1 MPLQRQCG
9 GLPKASRH
17 KRETT
22 LDTLVRAAALTNF
35 FEVAGALG
43 LNTQPLLRTARL
55 SRALLADPDQRIP
68 VGACAA
74 LLEAAARA
82 ADCPTFGLR
91 MAESRQ
97 LSDFGV
103 MSLLISQQPTLRA
116 ALATIIRYR
125 HLVNE
130 SVSILLEEAG
140 GAVII
145 RQEIVLDQPS
155 RQGTELALGVV
166 FRLCRALL
174 GSHWRPLSI
183 NFTHPAPD
191 DLRVHRRLFG
201 CPLEF
206 DSEFNG
212 IVCRAAD
219 LDAPNPTG
227 DPAMARYAE
236 RFVDTLPRI
245 NSPSIGRDVRNAVY
259 LMLPMGRA
267 TCEAV
272 AQGLGLS
279 LRTMQRQLDEAGE
292 TFTDILNEVRRE
304 LALRYVENPQYA
316 MLRVAELLGYS
327 SASTFTRWFSLQFGE
342 PPLAWR
348 RRHANGNT
356 SGNASAAGAEAT
368 QR

>member
-1 MPLQRQCG
+1 M
-9 GLPKASRH
+9 
-17 KRETT
+17 E
-22 LDTLVRAAALTNF
+22 TLVRAAALTNF
-35 FEVAGALG
+35 FEVAAEIG
-43 LNTQPLLRTARL
+43 LDPQPLLRAAKL
-55 SRALLADPDQRIP
+55 SRALLANPDQRIP
-68 VGACAA
+68 VNAGAK
-74 LLEAAARA
+74 LLEAAAEA
-82 ADCPTFGLR
+82 TACPTFGLR

-103 MSLLISQQPTLRA
+103 MSLLISQQATLRD

-130 SVSILLEEAG
+130 SVAILLEEAG
-140 GAVII
+140 KTVTI
-145 RQEIVLDQPS
+145 RQEVVLNAPS
-155 RQGTELALGVV
+155 RQATELAIGVI

-174 GSHWRPLSI
+174 GPQWQPLSV
-183 NFTHPAPD
+183 NFTHPAPA

-201 CPLEF
+201 CPLAF

-212 IVCRAAD
+212 IVCLAAD

-227 DPAMARYAE
+227 DPAMARYAQ
-236 RFVDTLPRI
+236 RFVDTLPRV
-245 NSPSIGRDVRNAVY
+245 NEPSIGRDVRNAVY

-304 LALRYVENPQYA
+304 LARRYVENPQYS
-316 MLRVAELLGYS
+316 LLSVSELLGYG
-327 SASTFTRWFSLQFGE
+327 SASSFTRWFSAQFGE
-342 PPLAWR
+342 SPVAWR
-348 RRHANGNT
+348 RKHV
-356 SGNASAAGAEAT
+356 AGAPAS
-368 QR
+368 RHVGG